1 MSHTA
6 YYRIAGFGIEL
17 TLSEG
22 DDFARLLPH
31 AEGFRCEALDEEPI
45 LRFTTEEPLTSDTE
59 ESLKL
64 ISEDCNDL
72 GRVRLFAS
80 KEGYRI
86 EQSYLDSEVC
96 HHMALNSE
104 LNCATAVMNRQ
115 DPRFGESLSSLLRIA
130 YSLSILRHEA
140 VAIHASAICHQGE
153 ALLFLGKS
161 GTGKSTHAR
170 LWVTH
175 GEGCSLLNDDNP
187 TLRWTPQGLKAY
199 GTPWSGKTHCYRN
212 EGYPVRG
219 IARLGQAAEN
229 RFRLLDEREALLA
242 LMPSCTLLRE
252 NEAIEDRFY
261 DLMERILTTT
271 PVAHLTCRADQ
282 EAYRCCRAGFYPDT
296 TPETEE

>member
-6 YYRIAGFGIEL
+6 HYRIAGFGIEL

-22 DDFARLLPH
+22 DDISRLLPY
-31 AEGFRCEALDEEPI
+31 AEEFRCEAFDDEPI
-45 LRFTTEEPLTSDTE
+45 LRLTTEEPLTSDTE
-59 ESLKL
+59 EPLKL

-130 YSLSILRHEA
+130 YSLSVLRHEA
-140 VAIHASAICHQGE
+140 VAIHASAICHQDE

-187 TLRWTPQGLKAY
+187 TLRWTNQGLKAY

-219 IARLGQAAEN
+219 IARLSQAAEN

-261 DLMERILTTT
+261 DLMERILGST
-271 PVAHLTCRADQ
+271 PVAHLACRADQ
-282 EAYRCCRAGFYPDT
+282 EAYDCCHAGFYPDT
-296 TPETEE
+296 TTNTEE

>member
-6 YYRIAGFGIEL
+6 HYRIAGFGIEL

-31 AEGFRCEALDEEPI
+31 AEGFRCEARDNEPI
-45 LRFTTEEPLTSDTE
+45 LRLTTEEPLPSESDE
-59 ESLKL
+59 PLKL

-86 EQSYLDSEVC
+86 EQSYLDNDTR

-104 LNCATAVMNRQ
+104 LNHATVAMNRQ

-175 GEGCSLLNDDNP
+175 GEGCTLLNDDNP

-252 NEAIEDRFY
+252 NEAIEDLYY
-261 DLMERILTTT
+261 DLMERILGST
-271 PVAHLTCRADQ
+271 PVAHLACRADK
-282 EAYRCCRAGFYPDT
+282 EAYDCCHAGFYPDT

>member
-1 MSHTA
+1 MSHTVH
-6 YYRIAGFGIEL
+6 YCIAGFGIVV
-17 TLSEG
+17 TLPEG

-31 AEGFRCEALDEEPI
+31 AEGFRCEARDNEPI
-45 LRFTTEEPLTSDTE
+45 LRFTTAEPLPSTPK

-72 GRVRLFAS
+72 GRVRLFATN
-80 KEGYRI
+80 EGYHI
-86 EQSYLDSEVC
+86 EQSYLDSELC

-115 DPRFGESLSSLLRIA
+115 DPRFSESLSSLLRIA

-187 TLRWTPQGLKAY
+187 TLRWTNQGLKAY

-219 IARLGQAAEN
+219 IARLSQAAEN

-261 DLMERILTTT
+261 DLMERILETT
-271 PVAHLTCRADQ
+271 PVAHLACRADK